1 VDAAGNGVAGVAVR
15 LSGTQ
20 NALTETDALGRY
32 VFNFVSTTGAH
43 TVTPQRAGVSFTPQS
58 RSFDNPTWNAS
69 ASFVTSP
76 AQVSDASPFFV
87 TQHYNDFLSREPDA
101 GGLAFWTNEIEQ
113 CGADAN
119 CRALKRQNVSA
130 AFFLSIEFKET
141 GFLVYRAAGASFG
154 NLTDKPVPVT
164 FQQLMVDT
172 GRIGRNI
179 VVGVG
184 DWQARLEANKGA
196 FFRGW
201 VQRPEF
207 VARFPAG
214 MPAADFVDALN
225 ANTGGSLTTD
235 ERNTLASQ
243 LAGGTLSRANV
254 IQRVA
259 ENAEFARR
267 ESNKAFVLMQYFGY
281 MRRNPD
287 DAPDTDFRGYN
298 FWLTKLNDND
308 GNFIRA
314 QMVESFITSIEYRRR
329 FGPQ

>member
-1 VDAAGNGVAGVAVR
+1 
-15 LSGTQ
+15 
-20 NALTETDALGRY
+20 
-32 VFNFVSTTGAH
+32 
-43 TVTPQRAGVSFTPQS
+43 
-58 RSFDNPTWNAS
+58 
-69 ASFVTSP
+69 
-76 AQVSDASPFFV
+76 
-87 TQHYNDFLSREPDA
+87 
-101 GGLAFWTNEIEQ
+101 
-113 CGADAN
+113 
-119 CRALKRQNVSA
+119 
-130 AFFLSIEFKET
+130 
-141 GFLVYRAAGASFG
+141 
-154 NLTDKPVPVT
+154 
-164 FQQLMVDT
+164 MVDT
-172 GRIGRNI
+172 ARIGKNI

-184 DWQARLEANKGA
+184 DWQARLESNKNA

-235 ERNTLASQ
+235 ERNTLVSQ
-243 LAGGTLSRANV
+243 LVGGALGRANV
-254 IQRVA
+254 MQRVA

-267 ESNKAFVLMQYFGY
+267 ESNNAFVLMQYFGY